1 MSITF
6 NTVLN
11 LPTDFTIEDL
21 NNAFQQKLNAFAK
34 SGLSDVDVT
43 VYKESLEKYYVEAK
57 QHLHNKEL
65 FSYHRIG
72 HFPLFGGF
80 SGFGGFGGLGSL
92 ARFQSPIDSL
102 FLDLNSVDRA
112 SRNEQI
118 YSSSSSYREQ
128 LMPDG
133 TRLVLRET
141 NSNDNGNI
149 TRNTKSY
156 RRLQDGK
163 TEPIEFEDALKQID
177 SRKYLM

>member
-1 MSITF
+1 
-6 NTVLN
+6 L
-11 LPTDFTIEDL
+11 
-21 NNAFQQKLNAFAK
+21 AK
-34 SGLSDVDVT
+34 SGLSDVDLT

-65 FSYHRIG
+65 FSYQRIG

-80 SGFGGFGGLGSL
+80 SGFGSL
-92 ARFQSPIDSL
+92 TGFQSPIDSL

>member
-11 LPTDFTIEDL
+11 LPVDFTIEDL
-21 NNAFQQKLNAFAK
+21 NNAFQEKLNAFAK
-34 SGLSDVDVT
+34 SGLSDVDQAI
-43 VYKESLEKYYVEAK
+43 YKESLKKYYVEAK
-57 QHLHNKEL
+57 QHLYNKEL
-65 FSYHRIG
+65 FSYQRMG

-80 SGFGGFGGLGSL
+80 SGLGGLGSL
-92 ARFQSPIDSL
+92 TGFQSPIDSL

-112 SRNEQI
+112 SRNQQVF
-118 YSSSSSYREQ
+118 SSSSSYREKM
-128 LMPDG
+128 MPDG

-156 RRLQDGK
+156 RQLPDGK
-163 TEPIEFEDALKQID
+163 TEPVEFEEALKQID

>member
-1 MSITF
+1 M
-6 NTVLN
+6 
-11 LPTDFTIEDL
+11 
-21 NNAFQQKLNAFAK
+21 
-34 SGLSDVDVT
+34 
-43 VYKESLEKYYVEAK
+43 
-57 QHLHNKEL
+57 
-65 FSYHRIG
+65 G

-80 SGFGGFGGLGSL
+80 SGFGGLGSL
-92 ARFQSPIDSL
+92 TGFQSPIDSL
-102 FLDLNSVDRA
+102 FLDLNSVERPY
-112 SRNEQI
+112 RNEQI

-163 TEPIEFEDALKQID
+163 TEPIEFEEALKQID

>member
-21 NNAFQQKLNAFAK
+21 NNAFQQKLNALAK
-34 SGLSDVDVT
+34 SGLSDVDLT

-65 FSYHRIG
+65 FSYQRIG

-80 SGFGGFGGLGSL
+80 SVFGSL
-92 ARFQSPIDSL
+92 TGFQSPIDSL

>member
-21 NNAFQQKLNAFAK
+21 NNAYQQKLNAFSK

-43 VYKESLEKYYVEAK
+43 VYKESLKKYYMDAK
-57 QHLHNKEL
+57 QHLHNKDL
-65 FSYHRIG
+65 FLYQRIG
-72 HFPLFGGF
+72 HSPLFGGLE
-80 SGFGGFGGLGSL
+80 SLTGFY
-92 ARFQSPIDSL
+92 SPIDSL
-102 FLDLNSVDRA
+102 FLDLNSVERP

-163 TEPIEFEDALKQID
+163 TEPIEFEEALKQID

>member
-34 SGLSDVDVT
+34 SGLSDVDQT
-43 VYKESLEKYYVEAK
+43 VYKESLKKYYVEAK

-65 FSYHRIG
+65 FSYNRMG

-80 SGFGGFGGLGSL
+80 SGFGGLGSL
-92 ARFQSPIDSL
+92 TGFQSPIDSL
-102 FLDLNSVDRA
+102 FLDLNSVERPY
-112 SRNEQI
+112 RNEQI

>member
-21 NNAFQQKLNAFAK
+21 NNAFQQKLNALAK
-34 SGLSDVDVT
+34 SGLSDVDLT

-65 FSYHRIG
+65 FSYQRIG

-80 SGFGGFGGLGSL
+80 SGFGSL
-92 ARFQSPIDSL
+92 TGFQSPIDSL

>member
-34 SGLSDVDVT
+34 SGLSDVDQT
-43 VYKESLEKYYVEAK
+43 VYKESLKKYYVEAK

-65 FSYHRIG
+65 FSYNRMG

-80 SGFGGFGGLGSL
+80 SGFGGLGSL
-92 ARFQSPIDSL
+92 TGFQSPIDSL
-102 FLDLNSVDRA
+102 FLDLNSVERPY
-112 SRNEQI
+112 RNEQI

-163 TEPIEFEDALKQID
+163 TEPIEFEEALKQID